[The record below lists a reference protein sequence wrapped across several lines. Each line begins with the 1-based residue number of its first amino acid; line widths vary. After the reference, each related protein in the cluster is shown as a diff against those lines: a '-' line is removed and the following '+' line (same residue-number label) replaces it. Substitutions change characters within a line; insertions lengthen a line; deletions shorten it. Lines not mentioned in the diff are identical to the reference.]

1 MVDACDPDANIEDLR
16 KLIKL
21 NTGVDIK
28 LTKKEIC
35 EAYDQIQEGKLPL
48 PPMVMNSTRT
58 YLVDKKSPLNPSDYE
73 KLFDSSTKRADLKR
87 IARKVGLKNVEQM
100 TKMQITEAIGKR
112 LRYMKVHEPVKF
124 ARKTQVS
131 VTKNTAVNNTA
142 VNGYNTNINS
152 AMNNNFNKVNNT
164 AVNNTAVNTNL
175 NRVNNFGV
183 NTGNNR
189 VNNFGANTGSNRVN
203 NFGVNQVNRPKNR
216 SSKVTFPTGGLFAKG
231 EKPKFLGGARSAV
244 KPTRSNV
251 NMSKP
256 VQPKKKGFFAGLFG
270 GGKKEEKN
278 FIAANKFS
286 GSKPGY
292 VFRKG
297 EKGMGYYLN
306 TGVVQG
312 PQIPVAT
319 NITGPTPAT
328 PKNEDLSIDLAVAR
342 IKQLSLKRE
351 KKFIDEI
358 SNGISK
364 RKDVVQKAE
373 QAKKEEDDLVG
384 FLEQLELSNT
394 NRAAFIQRMAT
405 NDFKSLKVEAQ
416 LKSDEKR
423 NVVRTNEQ
431 KMAMFLETTTLDAA
445 NRQTFLNKAKQEGAN
460 IDMLIKQAR
469 ELQETRRSIAL
480 QKKQAQFKVLLNE
493 YALSNADKMALI
505 GQLTETTNVNSMK
518 RLASELVAKRKDEK
532 KNIIQQNLL
541 TFLQPLEI
549 TQSNR
554 NMILQ
559 KARVTNANINAL
571 KREALNIE
579 KKRKQEDV
587 TNDKKRLMNRLE
599 QLGLSQINQNSIVKK
614 FNNGNRNVDK
624 LIEQAKQLKQQ
635 RNQEGVNTK
644 RKEYSAFL
652 NTLQNLTPE
661 DKQKLLN
668 SGNFNQNKAI
678 TLAKERAAQ
687 AKAMQKENFS
697 TFLNQ
702 LGLTGQDKT
711 NMIGLFNGNTLTMNA
726 LKRKATELRNK
737 RVGEKKLANRDALK
751 KNLENATNLENAVK
765 VGIMKK
771 FEAGEA
777 NLATL
782 RTEITQLI
790 QKAKNARLANKKQKL
805 AKNIQNSTLSNSNK
819 NAFIRKLDDTN
830 LNLNAL
836 RGELNTMIQ
845 KAVETQRAKDR
856 DELEEYMISKKM
868 SNTNRGAILSK
879 FNANSK
885 ISLNALKQEA
895 NTLLE
900 QRFVAKRVENA
911 ANLNA
916 YGRKLG
922 LNNATITKLTNKL
935 NREGLNSLKAEANRI
950 AQEKAK
956 NLKEAENKE
965 LNRYMDEIGLNGN
978 NKRNVL
984 NQKLPLNNA
993 KRFAN
998 DLLQKKISE
1007 KRNKNK
1013 AALSVILNKLNIT
1026 NNDRNQFFNNLNK
1039 GIDVRIIKQNAIK
1052 FSGEKKKMVKGYQRQ
1067 NLITHLSQLKLNNG
1081 EQRGFINAFNRNADD
1096 LNSIKK
1102 QASEFAE
1109 KKIAQ
1114 QKAGVRNELL
1124 AYLNSLKLE
1133 KTNINS
1139 IMKNF
1144 NDTTANVDVLK
1155 ARAKEISNS
1164 REQERWVESNAE
1176 FRNYLETLEN
1186 LTNQD
1191 RVNITSKIN
1200 SSFVNWNALKKK
1212 ATNLAVKRASNRR
1225 KGQREDLNK
1234 LMTNYGFNNN
1244 VKKVILDKFDDQ
1256 VANLTT
1262 LKNEVQSLKK
1272 QMNQQK
1278 VLKNKQ
1284 EFVNFLSKLNLNKT
1298 DKNGLLEKYNNG
1310 TSTLN
1315 NLKKEATNLVN
1326 ARRKTKRDELFF
1338 YISEIGL
1345 EEKDRNLIMSNFNK
1359 KPSDFNSLKQ
1369 KAQQLKKA
1377 ANAAELAKIRK
1388 ELSEYLKGLNMLTNE
1403 NRKSLI
1409 NTPGVSV
1416 QNIKNKANQ
1425 IQQQRLIA
1433 KKTTEAAKLAN
1444 AAKNL
1449 SEENRKYIINKFNKQ
1464 NVTLNSM
1471 LKEVEELK
1479 KKAANAKRAS
1489 ERQDL
1494 YQYINNINLPV
1505 QERNVIMS
1513 QFDQTNT
1520 NLATMKGKA
1529 NSLKKEYEQKKIA
1542 INRRDLEKY
1551 MKNSLNLSQ
1560 TNINSIL
1567 AKFNAGQGTLLS
1579 LKTNAEELLVQRKDE
1594 KRLANRNELL
1604 AYFKEIGL
1612 TEENGKSV
1620 LNKFNTTNI
1629 PLNGARKE
1637 AANLLQQLITQK
1649 RAQNRAALVEFMNSL
1664 ENLNNVGKKTIL
1676 KEYDSET
1683 ANLNTLKNKAS
1694 QINAAAKNKAEKR
1707 RELYR
1712 YINGL
1717 GINATPFMNKFDSG
1731 KGTLNSLKANADK
1744 AKKELNARAIDKK
1757 KDDLRA
1763 FMKNT
1768 RISNAN
1774 KNSFLNRVNL
1784 NTNLNTIKKEVRMLN
1799 QRIENKEQKV
1809 AGMKTELRV
1818 FLNTLNNVTPQNK
1831 QKLIAKVVN
1840 NSTNINQLKNEGRA
1854 LNKAVKNKRAE
1865 AQRLKEEEEA
1875 RKIVEA
1881 KLKDEARLESHL
1893 TSLKDLTANR
1903 VEYYKREL
1911 AAEKAT
1917 LAALMTQSKEEDK
1930 KQKSEKAAFYSY
1942 IRNTKMPQNR
1952 KKNYI
1957 GQVKAPRSD
1966 IVAIKKLVN
1975 ANINAIK
1982 REEVRFAEEQ
1992 ESIKIKK
1999 EEEAK
2004 KKLEQNLQTLSS
2016 ELQKLTNLTNENR
2029 TKYMNSLKARPST
2042 FNVVLKQAQNK
2053 NAGTKRL
2060 KAQAEEERKR
2070 QEELAKQKA
2079 EEARKARN
2087 KQTKNLAESLQTLST
2102 LTREN
2107 RKKFMDRLPQNNPQL
2122 ILKNAVNLNDER
2134 KAKTKAEE
2142 EAIRKR
2148 REAEEAAKKK
2158 AEEER
2163 KARNAQ
2169 TKKVAINLQ
2178 GLKYLKRENRKKF
2191 MNRLPQN
2198 GANKVLTN
2206 ARKLDQNRKED
2217 EASTRRGIEWK
2228 LKKIG
2233 VTGSDLQTLMKRWDD
2248 SKDKTIF
2255 DEARKIVEKKRDP
2268 LLTRIKRN
2276 VPAGNNFSQAQMKW
2290 TAAIKEATDDASL
2303 QKIERLL
2310 DTKLKLKAKT
2320 EAEVKSLPP
2329 REQARYLKNF
2339 MAYKNDVA
2347 QRTQELDK
2355 LVKTKRD
2362 AKDKATRETATK
2374 LQSFNK
2380 LERQNR
2386 QRFMNR
2392 VAKGENSGVVLR
2404 NAEKLQR
2411 NRTAAARL
2419 EAQRKE
2425 REQREQQQTREREE
2439 KERKQREYEKQKQT
2453 KLRANTA
2460 KMLQGM
2466 SGLERSNRKEFMT
2479 RLNRGNDPA
2488 RVISNARARNQ
2499 KARSRPKTGPQPRPA
2514 QQPVGRVA
2522 GKTKK
2527 MKAKNRARRPNTR
2540 PSYGSRSKQKA
2551 LYDKQVRGVVARL

>member
-1 MVDACDPDANIEDLR
+1 
-16 KLIKL
+16 
-21 NTGVDIK
+21 
-28 LTKKEIC
+28 
-35 EAYDQIQEGKLPL
+35 
-48 PPMVMNSTRT
+48 MVMNSTRT

-100 TKMQITEAIGKR
+100 TKMQITDAIGKR

-124 ARKTQVS
+124 ARRRQVVS
-131 VTKNTAVNNTA
+131 VNNNVNTAVNNTA
-142 VNGYNTNINS
+142 VNVNNTNINS

-175 NRVNNFGV
+175 NRANNFGV
-183 NTGNNR
+183 NKVNNTGFNR
-189 VNNFGANTGSNRVN
+189 VNNIGVNKVNNTGFNRVN
-203 NFGVNQVNRPKNR
+203 NIGVNRPKNKT
-216 SSKVTFPTGGLFAKG
+216 SKVTFPTGGLFAKG

-244 KPTRSNV
+244 KPARTNV
-251 NMSKP
+251 NRGGNNMSKP

-312 PQIPVAT
+312 PQIPVST
-319 NITGPTPAT
+319 NITGPTPATPTT

-364 RKDVVQKAE
+364 RKDVVQRAE

-480 QKKQAQFKVLLNE
+480 QKKQAQFKALLNE

-518 RLASELVAKRKDEK
+518 KLASELVAKRKDEK

-599 QLGLSQINQNSIVKK
+599 QLGLSQINQNGIIKK
-614 FNNGNRNVDK
+614 FNSGNRNVDK
-624 LIEQAKQLKQQ
+624 LIEEAKQLKQR

-644 RKEYSAFL
+644 RKEYSSFL
-652 NTLQNLTPE
+652 NTLKNLTPE

-668 SGNFNQNKAI
+668 SGNFNQNKAR

-805 AKNIQNSTLSNSNK
+805 AKNIQNSALSNSNK

-900 QRFVAKRVENA
+900 QRFVAKRAENA

-965 LNRYMDEIGLNGN
+965 LNRYMNEIGLNGN

-998 DLLQKKISE
+998 DLLQKKIAE

-1039 GIDVRIIKQNAIK
+1039 GVDVRIIKQNAIK

-1067 NLITHLSQLKLNNG
+1067 NLITHLSQLKLNGG
-1081 EQRGFINAFNRNADD
+1081 EQRAFLNAFNRNADD

-1109 KKIAQ
+1109 KKVAQ
-1114 QKAGVRNELL
+1114 QKKEVRNDLL
-1124 AYLNSLKLE
+1124 KYLNGLKLE

-1155 ARAKEISNS
+1155 VRAKEISNS
-1164 REQERWVESNAE
+1164 REHERWVESNDE
-1176 FRNYLETLEN
+1176 FRNYLNTLEN

-1191 RVNITSKIN
+1191 KVNITSKIN

-1234 LMTNYGFNNN
+1234 LMTNYGFDNKS
-1244 VKKVILDKFDDQ
+1244 KKTILDKFDDQ

-1278 VLKNKQ
+1278 ALKNKQ

-1338 YISEIGL
+1338 YISELGL

-1388 ELSEYLKGLNMLTNE
+1388 ELSEYLKGLNMLTNK

-1579 LKTNAEELLVQRKDE
+1579 LKTNAEELLAQRKDE

-1612 TEENGKSV
+1612 SEENGKSV

-1649 RAQNRAALVEFMNSL
+1649 RAQNRAALVEFMNTL
-1664 ENLNNVGKKTIL
+1664 ENLNNAGKKTIL

-1717 GINATPFMNKFDSG
+1717 GINSTPFMKKFDSG

-1893 TSLKDLTANR
+1893 KGLKDLTANR

-1917 LAALMTQSKEEDK
+1917 LAALMAQSKEEDK
-1930 KQKSEKAAFYSY
+1930 KQKSEKTAFYNY

-1957 GQVKAPRSD
+1957 ARVKAPRSD

-1992 ESIKIKK
+1992 EAIKIKK

-2004 KKLEQNLQTLSS
+2004 KKLEQNLQKLSS

-2029 TKYMNSLKARPST
+2029 TKYINSLKARPST
-2042 FNVVLKQAQNK
+2042 FNTVLKQAQNK

-2070 QEELAKQKA
+2070 QEERERQKK
-2079 EEARKARN
+2079 EEERKARN
-2087 KQTKNLAESLQTLST
+2087 KQTKNLAESLQSLST

-2107 RKKFMDRLPQNNPQL
+2107 RKKFMARLPQNNPQL

-2134 KAKTKAEE
+2134 KAKAKAEE
-2142 EAIRKR
+2142 NARI
-2148 REAEEAAKKK
+2148 AEERKKQAAEEEAKKK

-2163 KARNAQ
+2163 KARNVQ
-2169 TKKVAINLQ
+2169 TKKVATSLR

-2198 GANKVLTN
+2198 GANKVIAN
-2206 ARKLDQNRKED
+2206 ATKLDQERKED

-2233 VTGSDLQTLMKRWDD
+2233 VSGKELQGLLKRWNDA
-2248 SKDKTIF
+2248 KDKTIF
-2255 DEARKIVEKKRDP
+2255 DEARKMVAKKKDP
-2268 LLTRIKRN
+2268 LLARIKRN
-2276 VPAGNNFSQAQMKW
+2276 VPASNNFSQAQMKW
-2290 TAAIKEATDDASL
+2290 TAAIKEAADDASL

-2310 DTKLKLKAKT
+2310 ESKLKLKART

-2329 REQARYLKNF
+2329 REQTQYLKNF

-2347 QRTQELDK
+2347 QRTQVLDK
-2355 LVKTKRD
+2355 LAKTKRD

-2374 LQSFNK
+2374 LRSFNK
-2380 LERQNR
+2380 LERGNR
-2386 QRFMNR
+2386 QKFMNR
-2392 VAKGENSGVVLR
+2392 VAKGENSRVVLR

-2419 EAQRKE
+2419 EAERKV
-2425 REQREQQQTREREE
+2425 REQKQAQERKEREE

-2466 SGLERSNRKEFMT
+2466 SGLERSNRKEFMA

-2499 KARSRPKTGPQPRPA
+2499 KARSRPKTGPQPGPA
-2514 QQPVGRVA
+2514 QKSQDRVE

-2527 MKAKNRARRPNTR
+2527 MKAKNRARRPTSK
-2540 PSYGSRSKQKA
+2540 PSYGSKQ
-2551 LYDKQVRGVVARL
+2551 RRR

>member
-1 MVDACDPDANIEDLR
+1 
-16 KLIKL
+16 
-21 NTGVDIK
+21 
-28 LTKKEIC
+28 
-35 EAYDQIQEGKLPL
+35 
-48 PPMVMNSTRT
+48 
-58 YLVDKKSPLNPSDYE
+58 
-73 KLFDSSTKRADLKR
+73 
-87 IARKVGLKNVEQM
+87 
-100 TKMQITEAIGKR
+100 
-112 LRYMKVHEPVKF
+112 
-124 ARKTQVS
+124 
-131 VTKNTAVNNTA
+131 
-142 VNGYNTNINS
+142 
-152 AMNNNFNKVNNT
+152 
-164 AVNNTAVNTNL
+164 
-175 NRVNNFGV
+175 
-183 NTGNNR
+183 
-189 VNNFGANTGSNRVN
+189 
-203 NFGVNQVNRPKNR
+203 
-216 SSKVTFPTGGLFAKG
+216 
-231 EKPKFLGGARSAV
+231 
-244 KPTRSNV
+244 
-251 NMSKP
+251 
-256 VQPKKKGFFAGLFG
+256 
-270 GGKKEEKN
+270 
-278 FIAANKFS
+278 
-286 GSKPGY
+286 
-292 VFRKG
+292 
-297 EKGMGYYLN
+297 
-306 TGVVQG
+306 
-312 PQIPVAT
+312 
-319 NITGPTPAT
+319 
-328 PKNEDLSIDLAVAR
+328 
-342 IKQLSLKRE
+342 
-351 KKFIDEI
+351 
-358 SNGISK
+358 
-364 RKDVVQKAE
+364 
-373 QAKKEEDDLVG
+373 
-384 FLEQLELSNT
+384 
-394 NRAAFIQRMAT
+394 
-405 NDFKSLKVEAQ
+405 
-416 LKSDEKR
+416 
-423 NVVRTNEQ
+423 
-431 KMAMFLETTTLDAA
+431 
-445 NRQTFLNKAKQEGAN
+445 
-460 IDMLIKQAR
+460 
-469 ELQETRRSIAL
+469 
-480 QKKQAQFKVLLNE
+480 
-493 YALSNADKMALI
+493 
-505 GQLTETTNVNSMK
+505 
-518 RLASELVAKRKDEK
+518 
-532 KNIIQQNLL
+532 
-541 TFLQPLEI
+541 
-549 TQSNR
+549 
-554 NMILQ
+554 
-559 KARVTNANINAL
+559 
-571 KREALNIE
+571 
-579 KKRKQEDV
+579 
-587 TNDKKRLMNRLE
+587 
-599 QLGLSQINQNSIVKK
+599 
-614 FNNGNRNVDK
+614 
-624 LIEQAKQLKQQ
+624 
-635 RNQEGVNTK
+635 
-644 RKEYSAFL
+644 
-652 NTLQNLTPE
+652 
-661 DKQKLLN
+661 
-668 SGNFNQNKAI
+668 
-678 TLAKERAAQ
+678 
-687 AKAMQKENFS
+687 
-697 TFLNQ
+697 
-702 LGLTGQDKT
+702 
-711 NMIGLFNGNTLTMNA
+711 
-726 LKRKATELRNK
+726 
-737 RVGEKKLANRDALK
+737 
-751 KNLENATNLENAVK
+751 
-765 VGIMKK
+765 
-771 FEAGEA
+771 
-777 NLATL
+777 
-782 RTEITQLI
+782 
-790 QKAKNARLANKKQKL
+790 
-805 AKNIQNSTLSNSNK
+805 
-819 NAFIRKLDDTN
+819 
-830 LNLNAL
+830 
-836 RGELNTMIQ
+836 
-845 KAVETQRAKDR
+845 
-856 DELEEYMISKKM
+856 
-868 SNTNRGAILSK
+868 
-879 FNANSK
+879 
-885 ISLNALKQEA
+885 
-895 NTLLE
+895 
-900 QRFVAKRVENA
+900 
-911 ANLNA
+911 
-916 YGRKLG
+916 
-922 LNNATITKLTNKL
+922 
-935 NREGLNSLKAEANRI
+935 
-950 AQEKAK
+950 
-956 NLKEAENKE
+956 
-965 LNRYMDEIGLNGN
+965 
-978 NKRNVL
+978 
-984 NQKLPLNNA
+984 
-993 KRFAN
+993 
-998 DLLQKKISE
+998 
-1007 KRNKNK
+1007 
-1013 AALSVILNKLNIT
+1013 
-1026 NNDRNQFFNNLNK
+1026 
-1039 GIDVRIIKQNAIK
+1039 
-1052 FSGEKKKMVKGYQRQ
+1052 
-1067 NLITHLSQLKLNNG
+1067 
-1081 EQRGFINAFNRNADD
+1081 
-1096 LNSIKK
+1096 
-1102 QASEFAE
+1102 
-1109 KKIAQ
+1109 
-1114 QKAGVRNELL
+1114 
-1124 AYLNSLKLE
+1124 
-1133 KTNINS
+1133 
-1139 IMKNF
+1139 
-1144 NDTTANVDVLK
+1144 
-1155 ARAKEISNS
+1155 
-1164 REQERWVESNAE
+1164 
-1176 FRNYLETLEN
+1176 
-1186 LTNQD
+1186 
-1191 RVNITSKIN
+1191 
-1200 SSFVNWNALKKK
+1200 
-1212 ATNLAVKRASNRR
+1212 
-1225 KGQREDLNK
+1225 
-1234 LMTNYGFNNN
+1234 
-1244 VKKVILDKFDDQ
+1244 
-1256 VANLTT
+1256 
-1262 LKNEVQSLKK
+1262 
-1272 QMNQQK
+1272 
-1278 VLKNKQ
+1278 
-1284 EFVNFLSKLNLNKT
+1284 
-1298 DKNGLLEKYNNG
+1298 LLEKYNNG

-1338 YISEIGL
+1338 YISELGL

-1416 QNIKNKANQ
+1416 KNIKNKANQ

-1551 MKNSLNLSQ
+1551 MKNSLNLGQ

-1612 TEENGKSV
+1612 SEENGKSV

-1875 RKIVEA
+1875 RKIAEA

-1893 TSLKDLTANR
+1893 KGLKDLTANR

-1911 AAEKAT
+1911 ATEKAT
-1917 LAALMTQSKEEDK
+1917 LAALMAQSKEEDK
-1930 KQKSEKAAFYSY
+1930 KQKSEKTAFYNY

-1957 GQVKAPRSD
+1957 ARVKAPRSD

-1992 ESIKIKK
+1992 EAIKIKK

-2004 KKLEQNLQTLSS
+2004 KKLEQNLQKLSS

-2029 TKYMNSLKARPST
+2029 TNYINSLKARPST
-2042 FNVVLKQAQNK
+2042 FNMVLKQAQNK

-2070 QEELAKQKA
+2070 QEERERQKK

-2087 KQTKNLAESLQTLST
+2087 KQTKNLAESLQSLST

-2107 RKKFMDRLPQNNPQL
+2107 RKKFMARLPQNNPQL
-2122 ILKNAVNLNDER
+2122 ILKNAVNLNDGR
-2134 KAKTKAEE
+2134 KAKAKVEE

-2163 KARNAQ
+2163 KARNQQ
-2169 TKKVAINLQ
+2169 TKKVATTLQ
-2178 GLKYLKRENRKKF
+2178 SLQYLKRENRQKF

-2198 GANKVLTN
+2198 GANKVLAN
-2206 ARKLDQNRKED
+2206 AKKLDQERKED

-2233 VTGSDLQTLMKRWDD
+2233 VTGSDLQGLLKRWND

-2255 DEARKIVEKKRDP
+2255 DEARKMVAKKKDP
-2268 LLTRIKRN
+2268 LLARIKRN
-2276 VPAGNNFSQAQMKW
+2276 VPASNNFSQAQMKW
-2290 TAAIKEATDDASL
+2290 SAAIKEATDDASL
-2303 QKIERLL
+2303 QKIEKLL
-2310 DTKLKLKAKT
+2310 DSKLKLKAKT

-2355 LVKTKRD
+2355 LAKTKRD
-2362 AKDKATRETATK
+2362 AKDAATRETATK
-2374 LQSFNK
+2374 LQSLDK
-2380 LERQNR
+2380 LERDNR
-2386 QRFMNR
+2386 KRFMDR
-2392 VAKGENSGVVLR
+2392 VTRGENSKAVLR

-2411 NRTAAARL
+2411 DRSAAQRL
-2419 EAQRKE
+2419 EAERKA
-2425 REQREQQQTREREE
+2425 REQKQTQERKEREE
-2439 KERKQREYEKQKQT
+2439 KERKRLEYEKQKQT

-2466 SGLERSNRKEFMT
+2466 SGLERSNRKEFMS

-2527 MKAKNRARRPNTR
+2527 MKAKNRARRPTTKPR
-2540 PSYGSRSKQKA
+2540 QR
-2551 LYDKQVRGVVARL
+2551 RR